1 MPFGPVTAIE
11 QAPACY
17 VGWDEEQVAADTM
30 TMTYDCHPQFREA
43 SPAVVHIDGTARPQI
58 IRPQSDPFMHR
69 LLTAWHQKTG
79 QAALIN
85 TSFNRH
91 EEPIVCS
98 SQDALDALKEGMVD
112 LVVMSESLIVW
123 RKGKNSFTQQ
133 RFE

>member
-1 MPFGPVTAIE
+1 
-11 QAPACY
+11 
-17 VGWDEEQVAADTM
+17 M
-30 TMTYDCHPQFREA
+30 TMTYDCHPQFSEA

-58 IRPQSDPFMHR
+58 IRPQGDPFMHR
-69 LLTAWHQKTG
+69 LLNAWYDKTG

-98 SQDALDALKEGMVD
+98 SQDALDALKDGMVD